1 VEVEFMASHLV
12 RRATRAAH
20 RCSVLVAVLL
30 GAVSAVALGVAGA
43 APLGQIVEFGS
54 PGSDPAQIQAGPDG
68 NLWFSDR
75 NGAVGRVTPAGTVSR
90 FTSGLNPGSA
100 VRSIAMGPD
109 GNMWFSDPGTT
120 RAVGVINPFTQAI
133 SEFST
138 GLNAGSMPLGI
149 AAGPDGNVWFTDNGT
164 TKAIGVINPTT
175 HAIAEFS
182 TGLNPGAVLQQGL
195 VAGPDGNLWF
205 TDGSATPAIGMIN
218 PTTHAITE
226 FSAGLNPASRPG
238 ASIVVGPDGNLWFMN
253 GGTIP
258 SIGMINPTTHAITE
272 FSSGL
277 SAASA
282 LGRLAAGADG
292 NIWFGNKG
300 ATPAIG
306 KINPTTHVITEFSG
320 GLNAGSLPGGMGTG
334 SDGNAWFTDQGAIKA
349 VGRIGVGAPAA
360 SVTAPSVNG
369 SGGVGLPQICGG
381 DVWSTWAGQQP
392 SHSAFGF
399 DGYRWQLDGNPIAGA
414 SGNSY
419 TPTPADAGHLL
430 SCQVTVTYTLFP
442 VTVSATSAAVA
453 VRGAAE
459 QLEDLAAAVEGVGPG
474 KSLAAKVTAIQGYVA
489 ANDTAAACAT
499 LDDLI
504 NEVNAQTGKK
514 LGAALAAALI
524 SQAHDIQAALGC

>member
-1 VEVEFMASHLV
+1 MTSHAV
-12 RRATRAAH
+12 RRVTHVARRA
-20 RCSVLVAVLL
+20 SVLVAMLL
-30 GAVSAVALGVAGA
+30 GVVLAVCLGVAGA
-43 APLGQIVEFGS
+43 APLGQIVEFSS

-68 NLWFSDR
+68 NMWFSDR
-75 NGAVGRVTPAGTVSR
+75 NGSVGRVTPDGTINR
-90 FTSGLNPGSA
+90 FSSGLNPGA
-100 VRSIAMGPD
+100 APRSITMGAD

-120 RAVGVINPFTQAI
+120 RAIGTINPTTQAI
-133 SEFST
+133 NEFSA

-175 HAIAEFS
+175 HAITEFS
-182 TGLNPGAVLQQGL
+182 SGLNAGAALQQGL

-205 TDGSATPAIGMIN
+205 TDSGTTPAIGMIN

-258 SIGMINPTTHAITE
+258 SIGMINPTTHTITE

-306 KINPTTHVITEFSG
+306 KINPTTHVITEFTG
-320 GLNAGSLPGGMGTG
+320 GLNPGSLPGGMGTG
-334 SDGNAWFTDQGAIKA
+334 SDGNAWFTDQGATKA
-349 VGRIGVGAPAA
+349 IGRIGVGAPAA
-360 SVTAPSVNG
+360 SVTAPSVDG
-369 SGGVGLPQICGG
+369 SGGVGTPQVCGG

-399 DGYRWQLDGNPIAGA
+399 DGYQWLLDDSAIAGA
-414 SGNSY
+414 SGDTY
-419 TPTPADAGHLL
+419 TPTAADAGHLL
-430 SCQVTVTYTLFP
+430 SCRVTVTYTLFP
-442 VTVSATSAAVA
+442 TTVSATSAAVP
-453 VRGAAE
+453 VKGAAE
-459 QLEDLAAAVEGVGPG
+459 QLDELAAAVEGVGPG
-474 KSLAAKVTAIQGYVA
+474 KSLTAKVNAIQGYVA
-489 ANDTAAACAT
+489 ANDTASACAT

-504 NEVNAQTGKK
+504 NEVNAQSGKK
-514 LGAALAAALI
+514 ISTALAASLI
-524 SQAHDIQAALGC
+524 SQAHSIQAALGC